1 MTNPDR
7 RCFLARILIRLSCLF
22 LLNVV
27 CFLGLQSPVGA
38 QSLGTIGHGALQ
50 ERLANYPNW
59 TTLPP
64 ISQRKGEI
72 NYPDWFSGTWQ
83 VSSTLVEQL
92 APLAP
97 EIVSPGFEKNQD
109 YLDRPISFTVKFEAQ
124 IPMPE
129 FTWVLSDLVQTPTV
143 VLPDRRF
150 NAEAV
155 TKAYLGDDL
164 KFSVQYIQQPLPRI
178 VTIFSENK
186 RLTSTVIGHN
196 QQAPSESEFIAT
208 ELSTQQFVNGVSQYL
223 NQVETTTDYQQLE
236 DGKIAATQITA
247 VYLSPQDP
255 DYFSAN
261 NQPIALY
268 RYQLTLEPL
277 ETVTP

>member
-1 MTNPDR
+1 M
-7 RCFLARILIRLSCLF
+7 I
-22 LLNVV
+22 VV
-27 CFLGLQSPVGA
+27 
-38 QSLGTIGHGALQ
+38 
-50 ERLANYPNW
+50 
-59 TTLPP
+59 
-64 ISQRKGEI
+64 
-72 NYPDWFSGTWQ
+72 
-83 VSSTLVEQL
+83 
-92 APLAP
+92 
-97 EIVSPGFEKNQD
+97 
-109 YLDRPISFTVKFEAQ
+109 
-124 IPMPE
+124 
-129 FTWVLSDLVQTPTV
+129 
-143 VLPDRRF
+143 PDRRF

-155 TKAYLGDDL
+155 TKAYLGDNL

-208 ELSTQQFVNGVSQYL
+208 ELSTQQFVNGASQYL
-223 NQVETTTDYQQLE
+223 NQLETTTDYQQLE

>member
-1 MTNPDR
+1 MINPCCR
-7 RCFLARILIRLSCLF
+7 RFLARILIRFSCLF
-22 LLNVV
+22 LLSAV
-27 CFLGLQSPVGA
+27 FLLGLQSPVWA
-38 QSLGTIGHGALQ
+38 QSLSTISQGVLQ
-50 ERLANYPNW
+50 ERLASYPNW
-59 TTLPP
+59 TTLPL

-72 NYPDWFSGTWQ
+72 NYPDWFSGTWL
-83 VSSTLVEQL
+83 VRSTLIEQL

-109 YLDRPISFTVKFEAQ
+109 YVNQPIAFTVKFEAQ
-124 IPMPE
+124 TPLPE
-129 FTWVLSDLVQTPTV
+129 FTWALSDLVQTPMIV
-143 VLPDRRF
+143 VPDRRF

-155 TKAYLGDDL
+155 TKAYLGDNL

-196 QQAPSESEFIAT
+196 QQSPSESEFIAT
-208 ELSTQQFVNGVSQYL
+208 ELSTQQFVNGASQYL